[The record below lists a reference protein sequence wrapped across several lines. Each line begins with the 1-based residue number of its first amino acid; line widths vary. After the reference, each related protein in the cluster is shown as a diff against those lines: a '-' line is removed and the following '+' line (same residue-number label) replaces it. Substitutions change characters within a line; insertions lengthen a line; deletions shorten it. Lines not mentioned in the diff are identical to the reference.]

1 MSIRFTIG
9 LKVFITFMV
18 IALGIS
24 WYLVEE
30 TPEALAKEIDK
41 GAEEVMVDT
50 ANLLSQVVTF
60 DIKEDKINIDK
71 NYLIL
76 LRLILKE
83 NLMLRSMMLIKKESH
98 LMFISPIKKA
108 LSFMIQ
114 PIDMWVKIFLKI
126 MMFI

>member
-9 LKVFITFMV
+9 LKVFVTFMV

-41 GAEEVMVDT
+41 AAEEVMVDT

-71 NYLIL
+71 LSNIIETYLKRKPNAKIYDVEKSSPTY
-76 LRLILKE
+76 RLV
-83 NLMLRSMMLIKKESH
+83 ES
-98 LMFISPIKKA
+98 
-108 LSFMIQ
+108 
-114 PIDMWVKIFLKI
+114 
-126 MMFI
+126 